1 MNLLF
6 GQFLYIMSHE
16 GEFEAQNK
24 QSFFVFLMFLFFLWF
39 FCLSANV
46 MSAKELVCMLIIF
59 IGLYFNVNLLG
70 FKDQVSTTPNC
81 NTSGCHV
88 NVNGQR
94 LFSFLKKIEI
104 LIFL

>member
-24 QSFFVFLMFLFFLWF
+24 QSSFVSFFALF

-59 IGLYFNVNLLG
+59 ISLYFNVNLLG

-94 LFSFLKKIEI
+94 LFFFLKNDRDSD
-104 LIFL
+104 IFMKSS

>member
-1 MNLLF
+1 MKENLKPR
-6 GQFLYIMSHE
+6 IS
-16 GEFEAQNK
+16 NR
-24 QSFFVFLMFLFFLWF
+24 FLFPDVSSFSFF

-59 IGLYFNVNLLG
+59 ISLYFNVNLLG

-88 NVNGQR
+88 NVHGQR
-94 LFSFLKKIEI
+94 LFSF
-104 LIFL
+104 